1 MPQISI
7 IIINYNT
14 FRLSCDCIA
23 SIYQHTRDISFEIIL
38 VDNASSEC
46 DPGDFLKQFPDI
58 TLVRN
63 PENSG
68 FASGNNLGIA
78 AATGEVLLLLNSDTY
93 LQEDAISKS
102 YHYFKTLERPGAM
115 TIRMVYEN
123 GKYQKP
129 ARKFRTLKS
138 ELLDLFPPL
147 LKLLP
152 YRKRANLML
161 NQYFRGDFNTKV
173 DWCNG
178 AYFMLYRI
186 TLRDM
191 PGGKLD
197 DRYFMYGEDQ
207 LWCYQMIQA
216 GYTNYYF
223 SGATVVHIG
232 SASTSRSKKKSLF
245 NLMHRRTVEF
255 YSMMTRNRL
264 KIALFSVIVK
274 LKYNLAFYFNMG

>member
-1 MPQISI
+1 MPQVSI

-14 FRLSCDCIA
+14 FRLSCDCIE
-23 SIYQHTRDISFEIIL
+23 SVYQYTRGVSFEIIL
-38 VDNASSEC
+38 VDNASTEC
-46 DPGDFLKQFPDI
+46 DPGGFPDRFPDI
-58 TLVRN
+58 KLVRN
-63 PENSG
+63 PQNSG

-93 LQEDAISKS
+93 LREDAISKS
-102 YHYFKTLERPGAM
+102 YDYFRSLERPGAM
-115 TIRMVYEN
+115 TIHMVYEN

-129 ARKFRTLKS
+129 ARKFRTLSS

-152 YRKRANLML
+152 YRKRAELML
-161 NQYFRGDFNTKV
+161 NQYFKGDFNTRV

-178 AYFMLYRI
+178 AYFMLCKD
-186 TLRDM
+186 TLQDL
-191 PGGKLD
+191 PGRKLD

-216 GYTNYYF
+216 GYINYYF
-223 SGATVVHIG
+223 AGASIVHIG

-245 NLMHRRTVEF
+245 DLMHRRTVEF

-264 KIALFSVIVK
+264 KIALFSAIVK
-274 LKYNLAFYFNMG
+274 LKYNIAYYFNLG